1 MVGSVGYVGLAEGG
15 EPEKVVDGDPDV
27 GYHGSSEA
35 AEVEGMRPAE
45 IREL

>member
-27 GYHGSSEA
+27 GYGSSEV

-45 IREL
+45 IRAL